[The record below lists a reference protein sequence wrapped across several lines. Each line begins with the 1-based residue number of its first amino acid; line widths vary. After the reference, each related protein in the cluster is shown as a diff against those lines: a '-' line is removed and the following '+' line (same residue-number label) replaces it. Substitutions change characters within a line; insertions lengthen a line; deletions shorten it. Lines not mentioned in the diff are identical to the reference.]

1 MARHLTVIDEPSSSL
16 HSDGRRN
23 HVHPADV
30 SGRYT
35 RIRTIVFGLL
45 IAVYLITPFIQVGG
59 KPIIFLDVINRRFHL
74 FGASFNSND
83 FWLVF
88 FLVTGVGFAL
98 IVITSL
104 FGRVWC
110 GYACPQTV
118 FMEGVYRRVERL
130 IEGNRNARIRR
141 NAGPWNFDRIW
152 RKVVKNGIFFVISFG
167 LTHIFLSYFVSVPSL
182 IEMMTSAPSEHP
194 AAFTWVMGFTGI
206 TFFNFAWFR
215 EQVCLI
221 VCPYGRLQSAMTDR
235 NTFNVT
241 YDPHRGEPRGKPSM
255 KDAGDCVDCRR
266 CVYVCPTGID
276 IRNGL
281 QLDCIGCA
289 ACIDA
294 CDDVMERL
302 GREPGLIRY
311 DSPNG
316 LEGKPA
322 KLLRPRVYAYIAF
335 GLLGLIVAGFAFN
348 SRVPFEA
355 HILRTAGAVFVATE
369 HEVQNPVR
377 FHLVNK
383 RDHSVTVKVE
393 NRSDPELKVP
403 EHLSEITLKPFE
415 ARYVPA
421 LLAVDREDMR
431 SGIRGRFTLS
441 VDSDQI
447 LLEIPILGPIGQ
459 RE

>member
-1 MARHLTVIDEPSSSL
+1 MARHLPVIDAPSSSL
-16 HSDGRRN
+16 HRDGRRN

-30 SGRYT
+30 SGRFT
-35 RIRTIVFGLL
+35 RIRTVVFAIL
-45 IAVYLITPFIQVGG
+45 IAVYLITPFIHVGG
-59 KPIIFLDVINRRFHL
+59 KPIIFLDVVNRRFHL
-74 FGASFNSND
+74 FGNSFNSND

-88 FLVTGVGFAL
+88 FLLTGIGFSL

-118 FMEGVYRRVERL
+118 FMEGVFRRIERL
-130 IEGNRNARIRR
+130 IEGNRNERLRR

-152 RKVVKNGIFFVISFG
+152 RKLTKNGLFLIISFA
-167 LTHIFLSYFVSVPSL
+167 LTHIFLSYFVSIPSL
-182 IEMMTSAPSEHP
+182 IQMMTSSPSEHP
-194 AAFTWVMGFTGI
+194 AAFAFVMTFTGV

-221 VCPYGRLQSAMTDR
+221 VCPYGRMQSAMTDR

-241 YDPHRGEPRGKPSM
+241 YDYHRGEPRGKPSD
-255 KDAGDCVDCRR
+255 KNAGDCVDCRR

-289 ACIDA
+289 SCIDA
-294 CDDVMERL
+294 CDDVMTRL
-302 GREPGLIRY
+302 GRETGLIRY

-316 LEGKPA
+316 LAGKPSRF
-322 KLLRPRVYAYIAF
+322 LRPRVYAYMAF
-335 GLLGLIVAGFAFN
+335 GALGLVVASFAFS

-355 HILRTAGAVFVATE
+355 HLLRTAGAVFVATE
-369 HEVQNPVR
+369 QEVQNPVR
-377 FHLVNK
+377 FHIVNK
-383 RDHSVTVKVE
+383 RDHEVIVKVE
-393 NRSDPELKVP
+393 NQSDPELQVP
-403 EHLSEITLKPFE
+403 PHLEEITLKPFE

-421 LLAVDREDMR
+421 LLSVNREEMR
-431 SGIRGRFTLS
+431 PGIRARFVLS
-441 VDSDQI
+441 LEQDQI
-447 LLEIPILGPIGQ
+447 LLELPILGPIGQ
-459 RE
+459 RD